1 MILTVMRSG
10 IYFWLTYTRFF
21 SSTPHA
27 ELRGYWS
34 VYWTTLTEL
43 YTSPEFQFGLAIEF
57 NPKTL
62 VRLFQ
67 LRGIDYFSIIEKA
80 HTVRHTSFYDENFLQ
95 TYSLPQAPRELLIQL
110 TCIFFTTSYRCFLEL
125 KWWMNLDSWKDQSGL
140 PKWSVNH
147 NVDSLC
153 SESRRSLRA

>member
-21 SSTPHA
+21 FSPTPHA
-27 ELRGYWS
+27 ELGGNWP

-43 YTSPEFQFGLAIEF
+43 YTSPEFQFDLAIEL

-62 VRLFQ
+62 VRLSQ

-80 HTVRHTSFYDENFLQ
+80 QTSFHDENFLQ

-125 KWWMNLDSWKDQSGL
+125 KWFMKLDSWKNQSGL